1 MASASAQT
9 ARTTRP
15 DDSPVGRL
23 AKFFPEA
30 MPMRIPVHVSGNAG
44 QAVQGEHTTIE
55 YGTEREVLFA
65 ATVPLEF
72 AEKVRLRNSDGSLDV
87 DAWVV
92 AVQYEGKSAA
102 VAARFVHEV
111 RNWVVKP

>member
-1 MASASAQT
+1 
-9 ARTTRP
+9 
-15 DDSPVGRL
+15 
-23 AKFFPEA
+23 
-30 MPMRIPVHVSGNAG
+30 MRIPVHVCGNAG
-44 QAVQGEHTTIE
+44 QSAEGEHTTIE

-102 VAARFVHEV
+102 VAARFVREV
-111 RNWVVKP
+111 SNWVVKP